1 MTSIDGIAF
10 TRGPGMP
17 GCLSIGAVA
26 ARALAAALNKPLV
39 GVHHMQ
45 AHALTAL
52 YTSQPAP
59 KFPFLTL
66 LVSGGHTLLLLA
78 RSRSD
83 FTILATTDDESIG
96 NAFDRVAK
104 LLDVPWSN
112 NHSAG
117 ASLERFAEGAS
128 SSNIHFSIP
137 SPGKLVFSYSGLVSA
152 VRSHILKRSDPNMVV
167 RLPNLPP
174 NPAVKH
180 PPTPERELVRERM
193 RITVVK
199 MSLDERM
206 NIAASF
212 QKAAIGQ
219 LEEKLKLGLKKCMRL
234 GVEPRSIVVSG
245 GVASNSYLRASIPAP
260 GKLAFSYSGLISAV
274 RSHILKCSDPDMIVK
289 LPDPPSNP
297 AVKHPPTPERELV
310 RERMRLTVARM
321 SLDERKSIAASFQK
335 AAIGQLE
342 EKLKLGLKR
351 CMQLGVN
358 PGSIVVSGGVASN
371 SYLRARLKSL
381 VEDME
386 TELKPTLVFP
396 PPHLCTDNAVMIAW
410 TSLERF
416 MAQDHDKLDIRV
428 RPVWSIEDLKAES
441 SPVTMLNSI
450 E

>member
-1 MTSIDGIAF
+1 MLPNLYFHQGIRCFRPLSHQIRRFTVLAFETSADDTGVAIIDETRILSNVVVKQHAEHAEFRGIHPQVAIKAHDKNLPLALSTALEESKITMSSIDGIAF

-52 YTSQPAP
+52 YTSHPP
-59 KFPFLTL
+59 PEFPFLTL

-96 NAFDRVAK
+96 NAFDRVAR

-112 NHSAG
+112 EHSAG
-117 ASLERFAEGAS
+117 ASLERFAQGAS
-128 SSNIHFSIP
+128 NTNIHFSIP
-137 SPGKLVFSYSGLVSA
+137 LPGKLVFSYSGLVSA
-152 VRSHILKRSDPNMVV
+152 VRSHILKHSDPKMVV
-167 RLPNLPP
+167 KLPDLPP
-174 NPAVKH
+174 NPTMKH

-193 RITVVK
+193 RLTVK
-199 MSLDERM
+199 RMSLDERR

-219 LEEKLKLGLKKCMRL
+219 LEEKLKLGLKKCVRL

-245 GVASNSYLRASIPAP
+245 GVASNSYLRARLQ
-260 GKLAFSYSGLISAV
+260 G
-274 RSHILKCSDPDMIVK
+274 IVQG
-289 LPDPPSNP
+289 
-297 AVKHPPTPERELV
+297 A
-310 RERMRLTVARM
+310 
-321 SLDERKSIAASFQK
+321 
-335 AAIGQLE
+335 
-342 EKLKLGLKR
+342 
-351 CMQLGVN
+351 
-358 PGSIVVSGGVASN
+358 
-371 SYLRARLKSL
+371 
-381 VEDME
+381 E
-386 TELKPTLVFP
+386 TEPKPTLVFP

-416 MAQDHDKLDIRV
+416 MLKDYDKLDIQV
-428 RPVWSIEDLKAES
+428 RPVWSIEDLKGKS
-441 SPVTMLNSI
+441 SQSI
-450 E
+450 AFNMSTLIS

>member
-1 MTSIDGIAF
+1 MFLNLNFHQSIRCFRSFSYQTRRLTILAFETSADDTGVAIIDGTRILSNVVVKQHAEHEEFRGIHPQVAMRAHDKNLPWALSTALQESKINMTSIDGIAF

-26 ARALAAALNKPLV
+26 ARSLAAALNKPLV

-52 YTSQPAP
+52 YTSQPSP
-59 KFPFLTL
+59 TFPFLTL

-78 RSRSD
+78 RSRLD

-96 NAFDRVAK
+96 NAFDRVAR

-112 NHSAG
+112 EHSAG
-117 ASLERFAEGAS
+117 ASLERFAQ
-128 SSNIHFSIP
+128 
-137 SPGKLVFSYSGLVSA
+137 
-152 VRSHILKRSDPNMVV
+152 D
-167 RLPNLPP
+167 
-174 NPAVKH
+174 
-180 PPTPERELVRERM
+180 
-193 RITVVK
+193 
-199 MSLDERM
+199 
-206 NIAASF
+206 
-212 QKAAIGQ
+212 
-219 LEEKLKLGLKKCMRL
+219 
-234 GVEPRSIVVSG
+234 
-245 GVASNSYLRASIPAP
+245 ASNSDIHFSIPAP

-335 AAIGQLE
+335 AAIEQLE

-416 MAQDHDKLDIRV
+416 MTHDYDKLDIRV